1 MGNAVTGEHTQHDRA
16 CMHATCIRRRWPHP
30 RPAHSLDLGPPHK
43 LPAGTREG
51 GRTPAWG
58 LGHLQGNTEWPEQCP
73 LPQQLQELRK
83 EPWGQQPTLACAPHP
98 PPPHRKQTG
107 RETRVQG
114 APGFLLFSAF
124 CVPGQGLVCYAHSP
138 TSPRPKQRCREGAPP
153 CTCPRGTPGSGGHAW
168 VGQSVAEPQS
178 VWGRVLLGWVSK
190 SEDLRAGCRV

>member
-1 MGNAVTGEHTQHDRA
+1 MGNAVTGEHMQHDRA

-30 RPAHSLDLGPPHK
+30 CPAHSLDLGPPHK

-83 EPWGQQPTLACAPHP
+83 EPWGQQPTLACAPP
-98 PPPHRKQTG
+98 PTASRR
-107 RETRVQG
+107 RETHVSRELPVFCCSRPSVSQDRDSSVTLT
-114 APGFLLFSAF
+114 PPLLH
-124 CVPGQGLVCYAHSP
+124 VPNSDAG
-138 TSPRPKQRCREGAPP
+138 RAPP
-153 CTCPRGTPGSGGHAW
+153 CTCPPGTLGSGGHAW